1 MTEDG
6 HSRAQP
12 RPAAAPRP
20 VEEQLREARAALA
33 ARDNLLA
40 ERGARLAALEDVA
53 DRLAVAT
60 SRLQEVSVELEA
72 LRLARRSELAERDHR
87 ISRLEALLAE
97 SAGSAAPRRDPDDLK
112 EIKGIGPAIEAL
124 LHELGI
130 TTFEQ
135 VAALEGESLQRVG
148 DLLGVF
154 RGRIQQDGWIGQA
167 AELARRRDAT
177 RPA

>member
-6 HSRAQP
+6 HPRERAQP
-12 RPAAAPRP
+12 AGESRP

-40 ERGARLAALEDVA
+40 EREARLAALEDIA

-60 SRLQEVSVELEA
+60 SRLQESSAELEA
-72 LRLARRSELAERDHR
+72 LRLARRSELAERDER
-87 ISRLEALLAE
+87 ISRLESLLAE
-97 SAGSAAPRRDPDDLK
+97 SAGSPVPRPDPDDLK
-112 EIKGIGPAIEAL
+112 KIKGIGPAIEAL

-148 DLLGVF
+148 DLLGIF
-154 RGRIQQDGWIGQA
+154 RGRIQQDGWIEQA
-167 AELARRRDAT
+167 AELARGRDPTA
-177 RPA
+177 PA